1 MTTALAKTRPDK
13 RSRITARLKV
23 ALDLMVW
30 GDQTGKPLDYTE
42 AGRTVNISARSM
54 RRSLERPLVRQYLVQ
69 QGQVFR
75 ASLTPRSLW
84 HLAEISA
91 QRVNMNAAVAACRTV
106 LGQDEAQS
114 RSLNPESSPH
124 MTIQIVNV
132 QPSPAPAP
140 VIEHSP
146 LPELEAEPAPPHRDQ
161 SGRLVDADGRPVFD
175 PYRDR

>member
-1 MTTALAKTRPDK
+1 MSNALQTTSQTKTRPDK
-13 RSRITARLKV
+13 RSRITARLKA

-54 RRSLERPLVRQYLVQ
+54 RRSLERPLVRQYLIQ

-91 QRVNMNAAVAACRTV
+91 QRVNMNAAVSACRTV

-114 RSLNPESSPH
+114 RSLNVESPRL
-124 MTIQIVNV
+124 TIVIR
-132 QPSPAPAP
+132 QPDHPVPAP
-140 VIEHSP
+140 VVIEHEP
-146 LPELEAEPAPPHRDQ
+146 QPELTDDPHDPTRRLREPRFRD
-161 SGRLVDADGRPVFD
+161 PTD
-175 PYRDR
+175 PNR

>member
-1 MTTALAKTRPDK
+1 MTTALTKTRPDK
-13 RSRITARLKV
+13 RTRITGRLKV

-54 RRSLERPLVRQYLVQ
+54 RRSLERPLVRQYLYQ

-84 HLAEISA
+84 HLDQISA

-106 LGQDEAQS
+106 LGQEEQS
-114 RSLNPESSPH
+114 RSDPSVSPRL
-124 MTIQIVNV
+124 TIVIR
-132 QPSPAPAP
+132 QPDVAPAP
-140 VIEHSP
+140 VTIEHKP
-146 LPELEAEPAPPHRDQ
+146 VELESDDPHDATRPLRAPFFRDPTDPHR
-161 SGRLVDADGRPVFD
+161 
-175 PYRDR
+175 